1 MKTTSARNQSPAPNR
16 LFSRPTGALRLVFRA
31 PVYLYHLGLGRL
43 FGHRFLLFVHQG
55 RKSGLLRE
63 TVLEVI
69 RYNPT
74 TRESVVLSG
83 RGEKS
88 DWYRNIEESPA
99 LEVRTGH
106 ERYVPAQRFLD
117 SVENHEVISEYA
129 RHHPLVLR
137 LFVKVFRFGYPLN
150 GTQEERRE
158 FARSLRLVAFRPG
171 DETNGCARSGGR
183 TDTSREE
190 VGG

>member
-1 MKTTSARNQSPAPNR
+1 MKTTSTGSRRPAPK
-16 LFSRPTGALRLVFRA
+16 LISSRPTGALWLVFRA
-31 PVYLYHLGLGRL
+31 PVYLYHIGLGQL

-74 TRESVVLSG
+74 TGESIVLSG

-117 SVENHEVISEYA
+117 PAENHEVISEYA
-129 RHHPLVLR
+129 HRHPLVFP
-137 LFVKVFRFGYPLN
+137 LFVKAFGFGYPLN

-158 FARSLRLVAFRPG
+158 FARSLRLVAFRPKDIA
-171 DETNGCARSGGR
+171 DES
-183 TDTSREE
+183 
-190 VGG
+190 

>member
-1 MKTTSARNQSPAPNR
+1 MKTTSSGSQNPA
-16 LFSRPTGALRLVFRA
+16 LKLISSRPTGILWLVFRA

-69 RYNPT
+69 RYDPT
-74 TRESVVLSG
+74 TRESIVLSG

-117 SVENHEVISEYA
+117 PVENHEVISEYA
-129 RHHPLVLR
+129 RRHPLVLR
-137 LFVKVFRFGYPLN
+137 LFAKVFRFGYPLN

-158 FARSLRLVAFRPG
+158 FARSLRLVAFHPG
-171 DETNGCARSGGR
+171 DETNGCAPSGGR
-183 TDTSREE
+183 TDASREE
-190 VGG
+190 VRG

>member
-1 MKTTSARNQSPAPNR
+1 MKIASAGSQRSASNLIS
-16 LFSRPTGALRLVFRA
+16 SRPTGYLWLVFRA

-69 RYNPT
+69 RYDPT

-99 LEVRTGH
+99 LEVRTGGG
-106 ERYVPAQRFLD
+106 RYVPEQRFLNP
-117 SVENHEVISEYA
+117 VENHEVISEYA
-129 RHHPLVLR
+129 RRHPLVFR
-137 LFVKVFRFGYPLN
+137 LFVKAFGFGYPLN

-158 FARSLRLVAFRPG
+158 FARSLRLVAFHPKG
-171 DETNGCARSGGR
+171 VADGS
-183 TDTSREE
+183 
-190 VGG
+190 

>member
-1 MKTTSARNQSPAPNR
+1 MKTTSAGNQSPAPNR
-16 LFSRPTGALRLVFRA
+16 LFSRPTGTLRLVFRA
-31 PVYLYHLGLGRL
+31 PIYLYHLGFDRL
-43 FGHRFLLFVHQG
+43 FGHRFLMFIHQG

-69 RYNPT
+69 RYDPT
-74 TRESVVLSG
+74 TRESIVLSG
-83 RGEKS
+83 RAENS
-88 DWYRNIEESPA
+88 DWYLNIEASPA
-99 LEVRTGH
+99 LEVRTGRG
-106 ERYVPAQRFLD
+106 RYVPEQRFLGPA
-117 SVENHEVISEYA
+117 ENHEVISEYA
-129 RHHPLVLR
+129 RHHPLVLT
-137 LFVKVFRFGYPLN
+137 LFVKAFRFGYPLN

-171 DETNGCARSGGR
+171 DETNGCAPSGGR